1 MKWYS
6 EEELKKWMGHT
17 ITLPLLEQ
25 MKYKEV
31 KICRN
36 CQYWEPASIIN
47 TGICFLKKIKGVEAR
62 TYYSDECSEG
72 FAR

>member
-6 EEELKKWMGHT
+6 EDELKKWVGHT

-25 MKYKEV
+25 MEYKE
-31 KICRN
+31 IRQCGN
-36 CQYWEPASIIN
+36 CPYWKRFTASED
-47 TGICFLKKIKGVEAR
+47 GVCQLKKLSYQYVITNSETTCK
-62 TYYSDECSEG
+62 EG

>member
-6 EEELKKWMGHT
+6 EDELKKYLGHS

-25 MKYKEV
+25 MEYKERRQ
-31 KICRN
+31 CYN
-36 CQYWEPASIIN
+36 CPYWVSLTYGYGN
-47 TGICFLKKIKGVEAR
+47 CSLKKSSYRNPI
-62 TYYSDECSEG
+62 TYPNDECSEG

>member
-6 EEELKKWMGHT
+6 EDELKKWKGHT

-25 MKYKEV
+25 MEYKEV
-31 KICRN
+31 KTCRICP
-36 CQYWEPASIIN
+36 YWKPASTIN
-47 TGICFLKKIKGVEAR
+47 TGICSLKEIKGEEAH
-62 TYYSDECSEG
+62 TYYSDECVEV

>member
-25 MKYKEV
+25 MEYKERRQCSGCPFW
-31 KICRN
+31 KEECGGSGNCKLKELSYRN
-36 CQYWEPASIIN
+36 S
-47 TGICFLKKIKGVEAR
+47 R
-62 TYYSDECSEG
+62 TYMDDECSEG

>member
-6 EEELKKWMGHT
+6 EDELKKWMGHS

-25 MKYKEV
+25 MKYKE
-31 KICRN
+31 KQQCGDCPYWQEGHGSSGN
-36 CQYWEPASIIN
+36 C
-47 TGICFLKKIKGVEAR
+47 KIKEM
-62 TYYSDECSEG
+62 TYKYSKTYMNDECSEG

>member
-6 EEELKKWMGHT
+6 EEELKKWLGYS

-25 MKYKEV
+25 MEYKE
-31 KICRN
+31 KQRCGDCPYWKEERDGFGNCR
-36 CQYWEPASIIN
+36 
-47 TGICFLKKIKGVEAR
+47 LKEMSYRYSK
-62 TYYSDECSEG
+62 TYIDDECSEG

>member
-6 EEELKKWMGHT
+6 EKELTKWMGHT

-25 MKYKEV
+25 MEYKE
-31 KICRN
+31 KRECGNCPYWRAEHGGYGNCR
-36 CQYWEPASIIN
+36 
-47 TGICFLKKIKGVEAR
+47 LKEITYQDAR
-62 TYYSDECSEG
+62 TYMDDECEEV